1 MLVSLNSHVVEI
13 QRICHCFSG
22 CEAFCFSCHHDCW
35 NLYGHRICSLV
46 VSLRD
51 AGDIR
56 TWAIIFVELFQS
68 HIMNSLDY
76 YRLDVNNC
84 NAYTICAAFSNSM
97 QIFCQSF
104 LESRNLSFR
113 SKLLS
118 CPVRTASPSPHM
130 CRNAVFTPSRVGRT
144 ILFTMSYTSTQ
155 HWTLS

>member
-76 YRLDVNNC
+76 YRLDVNNG
-84 NAYTICAAFSNSM
+84 NAYTICAAFSNSIYM
-97 QIFCQSF
+97 FCQSF
-104 LESRNLSFR
+104 LETYHFVPNYCHVLSEYLRLPLTCAEMQFSLRHWWDVPYR
-113 SKLLS
+113 SQ
-118 CPVRTASPSPHM
+118 C
-130 CRNAVFTPSRVGRT
+130 
-144 ILFTMSYTSTQ
+144 Q
-155 HWTLS
+155 